1 MSDPCLSTARSCL
14 QLDSPPFDRL
24 ASLTSQLR
32 KKSKRKAGGYP
43 ERLSGCSSHRI
54 GCTRSSVSPRWLK
67 VPKVGWHHKIVASK
81 YIKYIASANAGDCKL
96 IAHYLKLDCY
106 YTGNEGIYA
115 TSMTSKK
122 AERDRTLGPAV

>member
-1 MSDPCLSTARSCL
+1 M
-14 QLDSPPFDRL
+14 
-24 ASLTSQLR
+24 
-32 KKSKRKAGGYP
+32 
-43 ERLSGCSSHRI
+43 E
-54 GCTRSSVSPRWLK
+54 
-67 VPKVGWHHKIVASK
+67 HHKIVASK